1 MWTKILDTLGIRRTI
16 VVDGVRYRERTR
28 DPLRRALS
36 RRGTGVKEYD
46 VRFPATAQR
55 KRATM
60 LIRCT
65 NERRF
70 ADIGPTR
77 RPTLYDAIE
86 NVIRPGMRVFEMGC
100 STGAGSV
107 RLCEMVGPSG
117 GVVSVDSDRESIR
130 FARLRYVEPQLAF
143 EIGGVETLSGELDGA
158 FDAAILVDAL
168 EGDEDATGAT
178 LREVWRVIAPGGW
191 MVVFQRVLAPEID
204 RLTGSLR
211 AACGEDAQIQVGRPM
226 ADATVR
232 IAVRRPVGEAVEPKP
247 DDDHDDPWSETP
259 RGGEPDPPA

>member
-1 MWTKILDTLGIRRTI
+1 M
-16 VVDGVRYRERTR
+16 VEGVRYRERTR

-46 VRFPATAQR
+46 VRFPATARR
-55 KRATM
+55 KRTTM

-77 RPTLYDAIE
+77 RPSLYDGLE
-86 NVIRPGMRVFEMGC
+86 GVVRPGMRLFEVGC

-117 GVVSVDSDRESIR
+117 GVVSVDRDRESIR
-130 FARLRYVEPQLAF
+130 YARLRYLEPQLAF
-143 EIGGVETLSGELDGA
+143 EIGGVETLVGELEGA
-158 FDAAILVDAL
+158 FDGAIAVDAL
-168 EGDEDATGAT
+168 EPDDDVTRSAFEE
-178 LREVWRVIAPGGW
+178 LWRVIRPGGW
-191 MVVFQRVLAPEID
+191 LIVFQRVLPAEVD
-204 RLTGSLR
+204 RLVGSLK
-211 AACGEDAQIQVGRPM
+211 AVCGEDATIQVGSPL

-232 IAVRRPVGEAVEPKP
+232 IVVQRPIVDSIVGVGPDEDEP
-247 DDDHDDPWSETP
+247 DDPWWETP
-259 RGGEPDPPA
+259 RDAGPPGG